1 MLGPKFGY
9 YPEASKSW
17 LIVKEKAKQRAFTV
31 FKDTAIKITTEG
43 QRHLGAVIGS
53 SKYKREYVQNKIDEL
68 INEIKVLSMIAKTEP
83 QAAYSCFITAFKHK
97 PSYIMRTIPDISD
110 QLNQLDELIT
120 SEFIPAITGG
130 IHCSDIERKLLSLPS
145 KLGGLG
151 IPIFVEISN
160 EEYEYSLMLS
170 KDLSTRIMKQEI
182 QLSSETDVQNIKRKI
197 KNQKQKKHQAK
208 LENIRSYLTEE
219 QIRLNNL
226 NQEHGSSSWLTTLP
240 LSEEGYDLTKQLFWD
255 LIRIR
260 YGWTLTKLPAYCE
273 CGKKFDL
280 QHALSCKKG
289 GFVSLRHNFVRDITS
304 SLLSEVCKD
313 VRVEP
318 QLQRLTRESLLHQ
331 QPQEMK

>member
-1 MLGPKFGY
+1 M
-9 YPEASKSW
+9 
-17 LIVKEKAKQRAFTV
+17 
-31 FKDTAIKITTEG
+31 KDITENI
-43 QRHLGAVIGS
+43 A
-53 SKYKREYVQNKIDEL
+53 SKYKREYVQNEIDEL
-68 INEIKVLSMIAKTEP
+68 INEIKVLSIIAKTEP

-151 IPIFVEISN
+151 ILIFTEISN
-160 EEYEYSLMLS
+160 QEYEYSLMLS

-182 QLSSETDVQNIKRKI
+182 QLSPETDVQNIKRKI
-197 KNQKQKKHQAK
+197 KNQRLQKHQAK

-240 LSEEGYDLTKQLFWD
+240 LAEEG
-255 LIRIR
+255 
-260 YGWTLTKLPAYCE
+260 
-273 CGKKFDL
+273 
-280 QHALSCKKG
+280 
-289 GFVSLRHNFVRDITS
+289 
-304 SLLSEVCKD
+304 
-313 VRVEP
+313 
-318 QLQRLTRESLLHQ
+318 
-331 QPQEMK
+331 